1 MSRYPGTSWQNYE
14 RNRVITGYFRKG
26 AYNQN
31 YYIELEGSGLRWDV
45 QPEQEHMALLDK
57 RVCATGFRVGYK
69 LLRISH
75 MTLVE

>member
-1 MSRYPGTSWQNYE
+1 MPRYSKPSWQDYE

-45 QPEQEHMALLDK
+45 QPEPEHLVLLDK
-57 RVCATGFRVGYK
+57 HVCATGFRVGYK
-69 LLRISH
+69 LLRLSD
-75 MTLVE
+75 MMLAE